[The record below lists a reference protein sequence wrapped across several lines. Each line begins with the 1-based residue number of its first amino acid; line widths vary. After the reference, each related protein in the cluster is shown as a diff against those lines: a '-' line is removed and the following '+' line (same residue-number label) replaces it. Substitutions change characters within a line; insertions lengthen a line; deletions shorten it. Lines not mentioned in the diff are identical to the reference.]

1 MGALRYL
8 CAVADA
14 SGECDAADARAA
26 GANDTPRSLAE
37 CLHRWLKVNEVD
49 VHDVTGGPNVME
61 FAKTAQV
68 SIAAMRRAVEQEVL
82 GPDAAE
88 ALSTCALGA
97 LHIRL
102 ATVWP
107 ETHKLFGALTER
119 KEFEPAWTALFE
131 DLKSY
136 QTRCLDAHDAAAINA
151 AAHGRKKGE
160 WHDDR
165 PGAARLAGASDEA
178 AEALQ
183 RRMERETFPTEA
195 GTERWQRLGL
205 LLRSVASSP
214 AAASRHP
221 APLASLFLAY
231 NAPKP
236 DGSTRAGKA
245 WRGGLR
251 EWLKV
256 VKDGLSGG
264 KAVRAMAGTGD
275 GVRAILERCVGAD
288 EPDLATLAVRCLGQW
303 RLPHLTP
310 DIADRL
316 ARVTDPNTMKDELIA
331 LRVEPGESEDQRAVV
346 DPENRPA
353 FAALVVRCLL
363 PRLKRRTG
371 RFAPHRVAALR
382 WISRLDP
389 PEIVPLI
396 HSAISPMEPRHG
408 RVDGAVVPT
417 IGTPWL
423 DALVVTA
430 SGHGGEEM
438 ATTWLGMAREANVA
452 GLVGSGSKVPSGFL
466 RAAGDLLK
474 VMAEHTKAYLHPL
487 LSMTVEMLAAS
498 SDICE
503 SAARAREAR
512 LNEPDPA
519 VDDDDVDEDDDVNG
533 EDEEDANDTRR
544 ALAPGQAH
552 RDAREVRSLA
562 VRFLGALFQRHP
574 DFDYSPYWDAMLSA
588 VKPMAERMAAESAA
602 SHPPPALSIVAAL
615 AEDDDLAP
623 LLERADAISL
633 LPQLWRALGAP
644 FASPATRA
652 AALSTAESL
661 IERAEEA
668 KFKAHGTHDGDG
680 DGKGGGEA
688 VEHEHVASRLLRAHA
703 PSLLDALQA
712 ALAARA
718 ARGRRA
724 QTPGSKIA
732 AATEKGALIISA
744 NDMGCSVSL
753 RRANLGRNRFLLAM

>member
-1 MGALRYL
+1 M
-8 CAVADA
+8 
-14 SGECDAADARAA
+14 
-26 GANDTPRSLAE
+26 
-37 CLHRWLKVNEVD
+37 
-49 VHDVTGGPNVME
+49 
-61 FAKTAQV
+61 
-68 SIAAMRRAVEQEVL
+68 
-82 GPDAAE
+82 
-88 ALSTCALGA
+88 
-97 LHIRL
+97 
-102 ATVWP
+102 
-107 ETHKLFGALTER
+107 
-119 KEFEPAWTALFE
+119 
-131 DLKSY
+131 
-136 QTRCLDAHDAAAINA
+136 
-151 AAHGRKKGE
+151 
-160 WHDDR
+160 
-165 PGAARLAGASDEA
+165 
-178 AEALQ
+178 
-183 RRMERETFPTEA
+183 
-195 GTERWQRLGL
+195 
-205 LLRSVASSP
+205 
-214 AAASRHP
+214 
-221 APLASLFLAY
+221 
-231 NAPKP
+231 
-236 DGSTRAGKA
+236 
-245 WRGGLR
+245 
-251 EWLKV
+251 
-256 VKDGLSGG
+256 
-264 KAVRAMAGTGD
+264 
-275 GVRAILERCVGAD
+275 
-288 EPDLATLAVRCLGQW
+288 
-303 RLPHLTP
+303 
-310 DIADRL
+310 
-316 ARVTDPNTMKDELIA
+316 
-331 LRVEPGESEDQRAVV
+331 
-346 DPENRPA
+346 
-353 FAALVVRCLL
+353 
-363 PRLKRRTG
+363 
-371 RFAPHRVAALR
+371 
-382 WISRLDP
+382 
-389 PEIVPLI
+389 PLI
-396 HSAISPMEPRHG
+396 HSVISPMEPRHG

-438 ATTWLGMAREANVA
+438 ATTWLGMAREAKVA

-487 LSMTVEMLAAS
+487 LAMTVEMLAAS

-533 EDEEDANDTRR
+533 EDEEDANDDTRR

-668 KFKAHGTHDGDG
+668 KFKAFGTHDGTATGIDPA
-680 DGKGGGEA
+680 KRSER
-688 VEHEHVASRLLRAHA
+688 EHVASRLLRAHA

-732 AATEKGALIISA
+732 AATEKGAARNAGVSA
-744 NDMGCSVSL
+744 GAS
-753 RRANLGRNRFLLAM
+753 GRNSPC